1 MKHPCKMELVPPE
14 TKGYTTALLAWI
26 VAIHYAAGTEVEAKE
41 AIETLHKTIE
51 KSENWVMQNLRD
63 LIRYDRMRVVGSNLH
78 YISSK
83 EGALKM
89 QETIRRPLSAKE
101 MEEFS
106 HIADLALEDTD
117 CILMIVRTKRD
128 QQVVD
133 LVKQVTDRI
142 YVFDSSF
149 FPIDLREDLSI
160 LNAIIPFQMAA
171 AIVAQRIGNDTSRYP
186 YDIENISH
194 SEQYAFRTK

>member
-1 MKHPCKMELVPPE
+1 MEFAGSCVEKNCLVIGMSESGNSLSTLEAMRWAKEKGCITLGFTTDATSELAENCTYLMKHPCKMKLVPPE

-117 CILMIVRTKRD
+117 CILMIVRT
-128 QQVVD
+128 
-133 LVKQVTDRI
+133 I
-142 YVFDSSF
+142 
-149 FPIDLREDLSI
+149 
-160 LNAIIPFQMAA
+160 
-171 AIVAQRIGNDTSRYP
+171 
-186 YDIENISH
+186 
-194 SEQYAFRTK
+194 